1 MKKFLL
7 TSGIL
12 LSGLFLAGCGSTNND
27 RDSGNAK
34 NNGGSASEEVKA
46 VATFY
51 PIYEFTKEVIG
62 EEGSV
67 ELLIP
72 AGTEPHDY
80 EPSAKDL
87 AKISDATAFVYNSDE
102 METWVDKVED
112 NIDEKH
118 TEVIEAADG
127 IELME
132 FASEGHSHEDH
143 EEDDDHDHEDEAD
156 DHDDHEHSEDP
167 HVWTDPVLAIKEVQE
182 IEKELSE
189 RFPSKR
195 EAFAKNAAA
204 YIEKLT
210 ALDKEYQAAFANA
223 TNKTFVVQH
232 AAFGY
237 LARQYGLTQ
246 ESIAGIS
253 PDQEPSPSRLA
264 ELKDYVEDH
273 KIKVIYFEE
282 NASSKVAETLSKE
295 TGVKLAVLNPL
306 ESLTKQ
312 QMEAGETYLTVMQQN
327 LTALKE
333 SIK

>member
-12 LSGLFLAGCGSTNND
+12 LSGLLLAACGNQNNQA
-27 RDSGNAK
+27 GNSS
-34 NNGGSASEEVKA
+34 NGGSASDEVKA

-51 PIYEFTKEVIG
+51 PMYEFTKEVIG

-102 METWVDKVED
+102 LETWVDKVED
-112 NIDEKH
+112 NLDDKH
-118 TEVIEAADG
+118 TKMIEAADG

-132 FASEGHSHEDH
+132 FSSEGHSHDDHDED
-143 EEDDDHDHEDEAD
+143 EDHDHEEEAD

-182 IEKELSE
+182 IQAELSE
-189 RFPSKR
+189 RFPEKR
-195 EAFAKNAAA
+195 EAFAKNAEA
-204 YIEKLT
+204 YITKLT
-210 ALDKEYQAAFANA
+210 ALDKEYQDAFANA
-223 TNKTFVVQH
+223 KNKTFVVQH

-253 PDQEPSPSRLA
+253 PDQEPSPARLA
-264 ELKDYVEDH
+264 ELKHYVEDH
-273 KIKVIYFEE
+273 QIKVIYFEE

-306 ESLTKQ
+306 ESLTKK
-312 QMEAGETYLTVMQQN
+312 QMEAGEGYISVMQEN

-333 SIK
+333 SIN